1 MSDNGESEIGGRL
14 LDGWAGRIVEE
25 RARLA
30 IEHSLRLGG
39 AVVTIPE
46 KREMAESMVWAL
58 CAFRQVE
65 LIRRKSRQH
74 APTEWSGGAI
84 DREVIVVDGSTDA
97 GDDWSVRLIIEEGA
111 K

>member
-39 AVVTIPE
+39 KRVTIPE

-58 CAFRQVE
+58 CAFRQAE
-65 LIRRKSRQH
+65 ITRRRSQRYT
-74 APTEWSGGAI
+74 ASGEAI

-97 GDDWSVRLIIEEGA
+97 GDDWAVRLIIEEGA
-111 K
+111 R